1 MTIPPPIYGKTTPGL
16 APGSSYDVNYAIGTH
31 LRSFIDIKE
40 MITHD
45 YDGLAGIDL
54 KAEPYNMSPDDETLI
69 KSAINGLHTALE
81 AVDMTFI
88 NRLVGLW

>member
-1 MTIPPPIYGKTTPGL
+1 MSIPPATYGKTTPGL
-16 APGSSYDVNYAIGTH
+16 APGNSYDINFAIGTH
-31 LRSFIDIKE
+31 LRSFVDIKE
-40 MITHD
+40 TITHD
-45 YDGLAGIDL
+45 YNNLVGIDL
-54 KAEPYNMSPDDETLI
+54 KVEPYNMTPEDETLI